1 MAAGQRCVGR
11 AGRRAGRAWAGDAG
25 GQARGGAAAHAVG
38 DVMLVERERPERGLR
53 RHELHLD
60 TAAWAG
66 LLRLA

>member
-1 MAAGQRCVGR
+1 MPWR
-11 AGRRAGRAWAGDAG
+11 AAGDA
-25 GQARGGAAAHAVG
+25 RGRGAPPTFLGLATIWSWRVG
-38 DVMLVERERPERGLR
+38 VASVVERERPERGLR